1 MNIDY
6 FEYINLKENLKM
18 CRQYIKYVERVYPE
32 IDEEAEAFTDG
43 EEIYIEKF
51 NEINQTGSVEESC
64 LIAIATYER
73 PTQKI
78 IGKI

>member
-1 MNIDY
+1 
-6 FEYINLKENLKM
+6 M

-51 NEINQTGSVEESC
+51 NEIPS
-64 LIAIATYER
+64 
-73 PTQKI
+73 
-78 IGKI
+78 